1 MAPTLFS
8 IFGILLAMAGGV
20 VVLVMGTI
28 LVVKLGA
35 GIFAAIV
42 AVFGRIFEFIGGVI
56 GDAIRLV
63 GATVTAVV
71 FIPLVLLNVMIGRW
85 SAANHFAN
93 AFRSELG
100 IIGHRAWSLVVRRP
114 LRLVFLEGLIEGV
127 EQRAV
132 DAVRQAPGPDRPK
145 RGAEFPGFEI
155 TGSLPAG
162 GSGARLF
169 IARPD
174 DATKRRLAGE
184 PDEVVIKSFAL
195 AEGSSL
201 PQIVRESRS
210 LDAARRLGLVLAH
223 ELDDTRFWYA
233 MPYHPGDN
241 LTAVVRQAHAFATDD
256 GLGSDDLQRLVGY
269 AIDLVA
275 TLERYHAGGM
285 WHKDVKPDNIIVHDA
300 AAHLVDFGLVSS
312 LKSAMTLT
320 THGTEYFRDPEM
332 VRLAMRG
339 VKVHEVNGAKF
350 DVYGA
355 GAVLYFML
363 ENTFPAHGGLSRFEG
378 RSPEALR
385 MIVRR
390 AMADYAHRYDGAA
403 DMLADLR
410 AVAAAADPW
419 SVKPGMLP
427 SMSGAV
433 VESSGDHAEFV
444 GVARAGTSRRPA
456 PPPMTTPPVAGR
468 PVIPVTNWWTGSYAP
483 SSDRPRA
490 REQVRAARGRAEAR
504 RRAVAAP
511 GGGRL
516 SGVVVVLVL
525 GVITGLIG
533 GLMFLVDDPSFDGV
547 IIARGGV
554 ESDSGDR
561 EVPNT
566 LDSAL
571 QFFGDDWLPSDD
583 GTARTIVIDD
593 QILPAIG
600 STRSVAESLT
610 AMLRDRGW
618 TVLDDPDDEAHA
630 RVEWS
635 ARRGDVDRMLAVLDV
650 DAIHTIRPAEEG
662 DLRRVRIERV
672 DRHGS
677 VVMVVDLA
685 ADAASVSPV
694 SDDIAESDSASGARG
709 SIEDAIERA
718 IETRIETQFETAIEM
733 AIDRSPIDG
742 VVDRLE
748 RLADRLTTRF
758 ESGTGNVRIRW
769 TPTPDAA
776 IVMPNVVTEFAN

>member
-1 MAPTLFS
+1 MAPTFFS
-8 IFGILLAMAGGV
+8 IIGVLLAIAGGI

-28 LVVKLGA
+28 LVVKLGM
-35 GIFAAIV
+35 GLFTAIG

-63 GATVTAVV
+63 GATVAAVV
-71 FIPLVLLNVMIGRW
+71 FVPLVLINVMIGRW

-93 AFRSELG
+93 AFRTEIG
-100 IIGHRAWSLVVRRP
+100 IVVHRAWSLVVRRP
-114 LRLVFLEGLIEGV
+114 LRLLFLEGLIEGV

-145 RGAEFPGFEI
+145 RGSEFPGFEI

-162 GSGARLF
+162 GSGAKLF

-241 LTAVVRQAHAFATDD
+241 LTAVVRQAHAFADD
-256 GLGSDDLQRLVGY
+256 RGIGRDDLGQLVGY

-275 TLERYHAGGM
+275 TLDRYHAGGM

-332 VRLAMRG
+332 VRLAMKG

-390 AMADYAHRYDGAA
+390 AMADYSHRYDSAA

-419 SVKPGMLP
+419 TVKPGMLP
-427 SMSGAV
+427 SMSGAS
-433 VESSGDHAEFV
+433 VESVSDESTV
-444 GVARAGTSRRPA
+444 IGVARAGTSRRPA
-456 PPPMTTPPVAGR
+456 PPPIATPPVAGR
-468 PVIPVTNWWTGSYAP
+468 PVIPVTNWLTGSYATN
-483 SSDRPRA
+483 SDRPRA

-547 IIARGGV
+547 VIARGGV
-554 ESDSGDR
+554 ESDSPIRDDAWNFEQGLAIGGTPTGDR
-561 EVPNT
+561 ASTALV
-566 LDSAL
+566 LDEQLIPA
-571 QFFGDDWLPSDD
+571 D
-583 GTARTIVIDD
+583 G
-593 QILPAIG
+593 
-600 STRSVAESLT
+600 SVRPFAEPFVV
-610 AMLRDRGW
+610 MLRERGW
-618 TVLDDPDDEAHA
+618 TVVD
-630 RVEWS
+630 
-635 ARRGDVDRMLAVLDV
+635 DVDRDARARVLLGGMQEIPGRGVLENLGV
-650 DAIHTIRPAEEG
+650 DA
-662 DLRRVRIERV
+662 LFVVRTDPELGV
-672 DRHGS
+672 DRIRLSMTQGTQTS
-677 VVMVVDLA
+677 IVIVD
-685 ADAASVSPV
+685 VSAELDRD
-694 SDDIAESDSASGARG
+694 SQSMAESDAS
-709 SIEDAIERA
+709 
-718 IETRIETQFETAIEM
+718 
-733 AIDRSPIDG
+733 DRSIAARERWPLDG

-748 RLADRLTTRF
+748 RLADRLGTRF
-758 ESGTGNVRIRW
+758 DLGEHAVRIHW
-769 TPTPDAA
+769 TPEPEAA
-776 IVMPNVVTEFAN
+776 IVTPHVRTEFVN

>member
-1 MAPTLFS
+1 MTPTMAPTFFS
-8 IFGILLAMAGGV
+8 IIGVLLAVAGGI

-28 LVVKLGA
+28 LVVKFGVGL
-35 GIFAAIV
+35 FSAIG

-71 FIPLVLLNVMIGRW
+71 FVPLVLLNVMIGRW

-93 AFRSELG
+93 AFRTEIG
-100 IIGHRAWSLVVRRP
+100 IVGHRAWSLAVRRP
-114 LRLVFLEGLIEGV
+114 LRLVFLEGLLEGV

-132 DAVRQAPGPDRPK
+132 EAVRQAPGPDRPK
-145 RGAEFPGFEI
+145 RGMEFPGFEV

-162 GSGARLF
+162 GSGAKLY

-174 DATKRRLAGE
+174 DATKRRLVGS

-223 ELDDTRFWYA
+223 ELNDTRFWYA

-241 LTAVVRQAHAFATDD
+241 LTAVVRQAHAFADD
-256 GLGSDDLQRLVGY
+256 RGLGRDDLGQLVGY

-275 TLERYHAGGM
+275 TLDRYHAGGM

-332 VRLAMRG
+332 VRLAMKG

-378 RSPEALR
+378 QSPEALR

-390 AMADYAHRYDGAA
+390 AMADYAHRYESAA
-403 DMLADLR
+403 AMLADLR
-410 AVAAAADPW
+410 VVAAASDPW

-427 SMSGAV
+427 SMADAA
-433 VESSGDHAEFV
+433 ERGDVAEIEPEV
-444 GVARAGTSRRPA
+444 IGVASAATPRRPA
-456 PPPMTTPPVAGR
+456 PPPISRGRSVPPVADR
-468 PVIPVTNWWTGSYAP
+468 PAIQVANWLTGAYAAEP
-483 SSDRPRA
+483 DRPRA
-490 REQVRAARGRAEAR
+490 RDQVRAARSRADAR

-511 GGGRL
+511 GNGRL
-516 SGVVVVLVL
+516 SGVLVVLVL
-525 GVITGLIG
+525 GVITAVVGTM
-533 GLMFLVDDPSFDGV
+533 MFVSPDDVRYVVRSAADISADGHAE
-547 IIARGGV
+547 IADAN
-554 ESDSGDR
+554 SLS
-561 EVPNT
+561 T
-566 LDSAL
+566 ALDYYRTQPAR
-571 QFFGDDWLPSDD
+571 
-583 GTARTIVIDD
+583 TAAARTIIIDD
-593 QILPAIG
+593 QVFPASG
-600 STRSVAESLT
+600 HATSVAESL
-610 AMLRDRGW
+610 AVALGDRGW
-618 TVLDDPDDEAHA
+618 TVLEDPADEARA
-630 RVEWS
+630 RVSWS
-635 ARRGDVDRMLAVLDV
+635 GDRSDVAVLLTSLDLEV
-650 DAIHTIRPAEEG
+650 IYWVRPEEQG
-662 DLRRVRIERV
+662 DLDRVRIERY
-672 DRHGS
+672 DGTES
-677 VVMVVDLA
+677 EAMVVDLTI
-685 ADAASVSPV
+685 DGKPV
-694 SDDIAESDSASGARG
+694 SQGVAES
-709 SIEDAIERA
+709 AIE
-718 IETRIETQFETAIEM
+718 ETLTVTHDISTT
-733 AIDRSPIDG
+733 IDRTPLHG
-742 VVDRLE
+742 VVERLG
-748 RLADRLTTRF
+748 RLADRLETRF
-758 ESGTGNVRIRW
+758 HVSPGNVRIHW
-769 TPTPDAA
+769 ASTPDPA
-776 IVMPNVVTEFAN
+776 IVMPNVPAEFVN